1 LEADRQNKPFV
12 DYSVSRKLVE
22 LIERNAHNLTM
33 RCLRDIRT
41 HTCCPT
47 YHDHDEDELYNR
59 IFNVYSQLGKWLSR
73 VTTKQEI
80 ANHYTALGQQRRRE
94 GFALSE
100 VIMALIIIRRHIW
113 LKVLSEGFIDSA
125 LDLNL
130 ALELNNRV
138 VLFFDRATY
147 YAALGYGEA

>member
-1 LEADRQNKPFV
+1 MEADRHRKPFIN
-12 DYSVSRKLVE
+12 YSVSRKLVD
-22 LIERNAHNLTM
+22 LIEGNAQNLTL
-33 RCLRDIRT
+33 RCLRDLRT
-41 HTCCPT
+41 HACCPT
-47 YHDHDEDELYNR
+47 YHGYDEDELFDR

-73 VTTKQEI
+73 MTSKQEI
-80 ANHYTALGQQRRRE
+80 KDHYTALGKQRRME

-147 YAALGYGEA
+147 YTTVGFEQG